1 MATDKQINANRLNGK
16 KGGPKTPA
24 GRAAVRHNALKH
36 GLAAEHPVL
45 KRLEK
50 LSGFNKYLD
59 QLRQELQPVGIM
71 EHMLVDQIADAYW
84 RRQRI
89 VKLEIGMFETNS
101 AERKDHIEENYDFMS
116 PEALLHLLAEYDAK
130 GPDMLGRYYRYDAR
144 FERSFFKAWKELK
157 SLQAARKVEAE
168 PEVAETE
175 EPEAQP
181 TQSAKQTQIE
191 PGQPSPNPQIPE
203 KPAPKRENDDSIM

>member
-24 GRAAVRHNALKH
+24 GRAAVRHNALTH

-50 LSGFNKYLD
+50 LSDFNKYLD
-59 QLRQELQPVGIM
+59 QVRQELQPVGIM
-71 EHMLVDQIADAYW
+71 EHMLVDQIADAHW

-144 FERSFFKAWKELK
+144 FERSFFKAWKELRV
-157 SLQAARKVEAE
+157 LQAARKAEAE

-191 PGQPSPNPQIPE
+191 PRQPSPNPQIPE